1 MQRIIFT
8 EEFCQPQKL
17 FPFTL
22 TRQVQDIR
30 IGILS
35 IREKWEKMLQL
46 PSCDKWMDDYK
57 DGIRSIKIDE
67 QLGTGSFLLV
77 HANILPSAQII
88 EKVKQ
93 LHDGDLLYHAE
104 KGPIACK
111 FSQNE
116 ILPQQNI
123 KVKRNVLFTGD
134 IVSIHLPWHIFQL
147 NDIALKNDFALITNG
162 RKSAKISSTNKTIN
176 EEAIFLEEGAIMEHS
191 LLNASAGPI
200 YIAKNAEVMEGCLI
214 RGAFALCEGAV
225 LKMGTKIYGATTLG
239 PNCVGGGEIKNSVL
253 FGNSNKAHDGYLGD
267 SVMGEWCNLGAGS
280 SNSNIKNTASA
291 VKVYNAESNDMHDAG
306 LKCGL
311 LMGDY
316 SKAAIN
322 TMFNTGT
329 VVGTCAN
336 VFGDGLT
343 PKFIPN
349 FSWGAEGVKRYEYNK
364 ALIDIENWKQLKK
377 QLIHNDE
384 KTILKYIYEKL

>member
-30 IGILS
+30 IGILT

-46 PSCDKWMDDYK
+46 PSLDKWMDDYK
-57 DGIRSIKIDE
+57 DGSKSVKIDE
-67 QLGTGSFLLV
+67 QLGEGSNLLV
-77 HANILPSAQII
+77 HANILPSNLII
-88 EKVKQ
+88 EKIKHLQ
-93 LHDGDLLYHAE
+93 NGDLLYHAE

-111 FSQNE
+111 FSNNE
-116 ILPQQNI
+116 ILQQQNI
-123 KVKRNVLFTGD
+123 KVKRNILYTGD
-134 IVSIHLPWHIFQL
+134 IISIHLPWHIFQL
-147 NDIALKNDFALITNG
+147 NDIALKNDFELITNG
-162 RKSAKISSTNKTIN
+162 RKSAKISSTNKIIN
-176 EEAIFLEEGAIMEHS
+176 EESIFLEEGAIVEHS
-191 LLNASAGPI
+191 LLNATNGPI
-200 YIAKNAEVMEGCLI
+200 YIANNAEVMEGCLI

-239 PNCVGGGEIKNSVL
+239 PNCIGGGEIKNSVL

-267 SVMGEWCNLGAGS
+267 SVLGEWCNLGAGS
-280 SNSNIKNTASA
+280 SNSNIKNTASP

-316 SKAAIN
+316 SRAAIN

-329 VVGTCAN
+329 VVGICVN

-349 FSWGAEGVKRYEYNK
+349 FSWGAEGVKRYEFNK
-364 ALIDIENWKQLKK
+364 ALIDIESWKQLKK
-377 QLIHNDE
+377 QLIYDEE